1 MDKLLQLVVAGL
13 VTGSIYG
20 LIATGYAVLYT
31 ATGFVNFALGAQAML
46 GGYLAYVYF
55 PAVPQW
61 VRIVI
66 SLVVGA
72 VVSVVSWNLLYKWA
86 ARRAMLAAVI
96 MSFALAIVFEE
107 IIRLSAGGLN
117 VPAPSPFGRTV
128 FQLGAVTISAHQLA
142 VVVVSAVLFTG
153 LVVMLGS
160 KRGAAVRAMF
170 ADAETAEVLGI
181 RTARLTTI
189 LFAVSGVFAAVAGI
203 LAAPLLT
210 LSPYMGLNLALIGFV
225 GAILGGLGRIGT
237 AIAGSIL
244 LGLLEAFF
252 AGYVSADFRT
262 ALVYAV
268 FVLVLVIRPAG
279 LLGRVAKVKV

>member
-1 MDKLLQLVVAGL
+1 MDKLIQLVVAGL

-20 LIATGYAVLYT
+20 LIATGYAVIYT

-46 GGYLAYVYF
+46 GGYIAYIYL
-55 PAVPQW
+55 PGLPQW
-61 VRIVI
+61 VRIVLSI
-66 SLVVGA
+66 VVGA
-72 VVSVVSWNLLYKWA
+72 IVSVASWNLLYKWA
-86 ARRAMLAAVI
+86 AKRSMLAAVI

-107 IIRLSAGGLN
+107 VIRLSAGSMN
-117 VPAPSPFGRTV
+117 AAAASPFGRGVFTWGAITV
-128 FQLGAVTISAHQLA
+128 SAHQLG
-142 VVVVSAVLFTG
+142 VVVVSAVLFTV

-170 ADAETAEVLGI
+170 QDAETSEVIGI

-225 GAILGGLGRIGT
+225 GAILGGLGNIGT
-237 AIAGSIL
+237 AIAGSLL